1 MAQVLV
7 VDADPAVAGIIEFHL
22 KRGGHQVVVA
32 RSAQDA
38 LASVA
43 VGRETPDLAVLDV
56 ALPGMTG
63 FELLEA
69 LRAVTGMAG
78 LGAVFLSARTKP
90 RRRRDGTA
98 ARGGQSD
105 QAAGRRRPPLGDR
118 EGHRRPRAGARRGV
132 TGRQARRVSSTTTSS
147 AWADPPL

>member
-7 VDADPAVAGIIEFHL
+7 VDADPAVVGIIEFHL

-43 VGRETPDLAVLDV
+43 AGRETPDLAVLDV

-90 RRRRDGTA
+90 RDVEMGRQLGA
-98 ARGGQSD
+98 ANLTKPLVAADLLS
-105 QAAGRRRPPLGDR
+105 AIAEVTAGRGPAPV
-118 EGHRRPRAGARRGV
+118 GA
-132 TGRQARRVSSTTTSS
+132 
-147 AWADPPL
+147 